1 MKILIAE
8 DTPTTQLTHKAMM
21 GKWGYAYDM
30 ASNGAEAINYA
41 KKNKGCYDLC
51 IMDVVMPVID
61 GIEATKA
68 IRNEVGYFPILG
80 YSSDAAVRGRCLE
93 SGMDDFLQKP
103 CHPKRLFEIINEL
116 TSKVILLNIVN
127 DNISMRG
134 VMPMNYD
141 ELNLLREL
149 KQQGLTKLKLM
160 GLDHT
165 FIVHKNIQ
173 NKISYDLV
181 AEGREVSE
189 FIDRSPTEPG
199 RCHLYKTNLYIT
211 KDLFLPDEFIAA
223 IRKEDELVVRFNELA
238 DKRNPDK

>member
-21 GKWGYAYDM
+21 AKWGYAYDM

-41 KKNKGCYDLC
+41 KKNNGCYDLC
-51 IMDVVMPVID
+51 IMDVVMPVIN

-80 YSSDAAVRGRCLE
+80 YSSDAEARSRCLE

-116 TSKVILLNIVN
+116 TSKVIFVNIVN

-211 KDLFLPDEFIAA
+211 KDLFLPDEFISA
-223 IRKEDELVVRFNELA
+223 IRKEDELVVRFTELA
-238 DKRNPDK
+238 DKRKPDK